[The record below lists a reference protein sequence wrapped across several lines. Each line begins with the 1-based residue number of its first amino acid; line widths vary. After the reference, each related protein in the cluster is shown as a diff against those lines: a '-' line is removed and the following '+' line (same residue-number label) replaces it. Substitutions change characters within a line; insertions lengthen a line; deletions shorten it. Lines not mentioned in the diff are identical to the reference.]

1 MSIHFPLN
9 NIRKIAV
16 IGATGMLG
24 KPVTLQLAA
33 AGFEV
38 TALVRDPAKAS
49 KVLPPTVKWVPADL
63 KDAGSLKLA
72 LAGQDALY
80 LNLSVE
86 QTERKLAFHPE
97 GEGLHNALAAAREN
111 RLRRVSYLSSI
122 VMRYPTDWWV
132 FALKRRAVD
141 DIKGS
146 GLPYTIFYPT
156 QFMETIDGRTMAGNR
171 LLVIG
176 GAQYPNWW
184 IAAEDY
190 GRQVVSDFKNDA
202 PDNREYVVQG
212 PEAILTGDAAERF
225 AKAYKKR
232 SVAVTK
238 LPLGPFKLLRPLSP
252 RFRYGY
258 EIINALNHY
267 PETFEAQPTWDALGK
282 PVITLEAYARGL

>member
-1 MSIHFPLN
+1 MS

-24 KPVTLQLAA
+24 RPVTLQLAA

-38 TALVRDPAKAS
+38 TALVRDPAKAAEL
-49 KVLPPTVKWVPADL
+49 LPPSVKRVPADL
-63 KDAGSLKLA
+63 KDAGSLKQA

-86 QTERKLAFHPE
+86 QTERQSAFHPE

-122 VMRYPTDWWV
+122 VMRYPTNWWV
-132 FALKRRAVD
+132 FALKRRAVED
-141 DIKGS
+141 VKGW

-171 LLVIG
+171 LLVVG
-176 GAQYPNWW
+176 KAQYPNWW
-184 IAAEDY
+184 ITAGDY
-190 GRQVVSDFKNDA
+190 GRQVANDFINDA
-202 PDNREYVVQG
+202 PANREYVVQG
-212 PEAILTGDAAERF
+212 PEPILTGDAAERF
-225 AKAYKKR
+225 VKAYKKKP
-232 SVAVTK
+232 VAVAK
-238 LPLGPFKLLRPLSP
+238 LPLGPFKLLRSLSP